1 MKYIIV
7 LVVVLCMSVMPVL
20 GKQVDRTAQP
30 MQGTTVKQVHSESK
44 TVLSDD
50 SDTFHVN
57 SSHTPDH
64 VIGQGG
70 LEMPDSTDKKTTR
83 YSDTDAVNSA
93 LQAVVMTGV
102 HSAMHGSKAKPW
114 MQRTV
119 VSLRFQKNW
128 KPLYGVETL
137 QPLGHYDETSRHVWF
152 TQERLANAADTG
164 TTANVGIGYRRIAAN
179 DEHYYGGNLFYDH
192 RFRGNHGRMSV
203 GLEYVSGIGAFR
215 MNWYRGVSGERS
227 FDGASRLENVSNGY
241 TAEYGTSF
249 KNARWARVY
258 MEAYRLAVAA

>member
-1 MKYIIV
+1 MKYIVV
-7 LVVVLCMSVMPVL
+7 LVVALCMSVMPVL

-30 MQGTTVKQVHSESK
+30 IQGTTVKQVHSESK

-50 SDTFHVN
+50 LDTFHVN

-119 VSLRFQKNW
+119 VSLRFQKKLEAFVRCGN
-128 KPLYGVETL
+128 
-137 QPLGHYDETSRHVWF
+137 
-152 TQERLANAADTG
+152 
-164 TTANVGIGYRRIAAN
+164 IAA
-179 DEHYYGGNLFYDH
+179 
-192 RFRGNHGRMSV
+192 V
-203 GLEYVSGIGAFR
+203 
-215 MNWYRGVSGERS
+215 RS
-227 FDGASRLENVSNGY
+227 L
-241 TAEYGTSF
+241 
-249 KNARWARVY
+249 
-258 MEAYRLAVAA
+258 

>member
-7 LVVVLCMSVMPVL
+7 LMSALYMFVMPVS
-20 GKQVDRTAQP
+20 GEQVSKAEQP
-30 MQGTTVKQVHSESK
+30 IQGTRVKQVHSES
-44 TVLSDD
+44 TVALSDD

-119 VSLRFQKNW
+119 VSLRFQKKLEALVRCGNIA
-128 KPLYGVETL
+128 T
-137 QPLGHYDETSRHVWF
+137 T
-152 TQERLANAADTG
+152 RL
-164 TTANVGIGYRRIAAN
+164 
-179 DEHYYGGNLFYDH
+179 L
-192 RFRGNHGRMSV
+192 
-203 GLEYVSGIGAFR
+203 
-215 MNWYRGVSGERS
+215 
-227 FDGASRLENVSNGY
+227 
-241 TAEYGTSF
+241 
-249 KNARWARVY
+249 
-258 MEAYRLAVAA
+258 

>member
-1 MKYIIV
+1 MKYIVV
-7 LVVVLCMSVMPVL
+7 LVVALCMSVMPVL

-93 LQAVVMTGV
+93 LQAVVMLVFIPQCTDRRRSPGCREPSCHCAFRKTG
-102 HSAMHGSKAKPW
+102 SPC
-114 MQRTV
+114 TV
-119 VSLRFQKNW
+119 W
-128 KPLYGVETL
+128 KPC
-137 QPLGHYDETSRHVWF
+137 SR
-152 TQERLANAADTG
+152 
-164 TTANVGIGYRRIAAN
+164 
-179 DEHYYGGNLFYDH
+179 
-192 RFRGNHGRMSV
+192 
-203 GLEYVSGIGAFR
+203 
-215 MNWYRGVSGERS
+215 
-227 FDGASRLENVSNGY
+227 
-241 TAEYGTSF
+241 
-249 KNARWARVY
+249 
-258 MEAYRLAVAA
+258 

>member
-1 MKYIIV
+1 MKYIVV
-7 LVVVLCMSVMPVL
+7 LVVALCMSVMPVL

-30 MQGTTVKQVHSESK
+30 MQGTMVKQVHSESK
-44 TVLSDD
+44 AVLSDD

-179 DEHYYGGNLFYDH
+179 DDHYYGGNLFYDH

-203 GLEYVSGIGAFR
+203 GLEYVSHELVSRCVWRAFH
-215 MNWYRGVSGERS
+215 
-227 FDGASRLENVSNGY
+227 
-241 TAEYGTSF
+241 
-249 KNARWARVY
+249 
-258 MEAYRLAVAA
+258 